1 MQTRFGRRVLF
12 AAGLALPLAA
22 RAQSD
27 YPTRPI
33 RVVVPFPPGGPT
45 DVVGR
50 IVAQGLGEA
59 LGGKPT
65 VVENRGGAAS
75 VIGTEAVVRSPA
87 DGYTLLFGSNSTF
100 AVNTALM
107 QSLPYV
113 VDRDL
118 DLLALVAEGPQV
130 LVVRGTLPA
139 RTVPELVGQAKAR
152 PGAFTFASTG
162 PGGIIHVA
170 GELFRHHAGIELLH
184 VPYRGGGP
192 AVTALMSGEVDIMV
206 NDLSPLLP
214 AIREGRLR
222 ALAVAGPIRAPQ
234 LPDVPTFAEF
244 GLPGVVTASWFG
256 LAAPAG
262 LPEPVRARLAGAV
275 GALLGNPAYRQRL
288 ESAGLDLPTVP
299 PERAREFI
307 RAEADKWRD
316 LARVA
321 GIRMD

>member
-1 MQTRFGRRVLF
+1 MQPRLGRR
-12 AAGLALPLAA
+12 ALLAA
-22 RAQSD
+22 ALATPFVARAETE

-33 RVVVPFPPGGPT
+33 RIVVPFPPGGPT

-107 QSLPYV
+107 PNLPYV

-130 LVVRGTLPA
+130 LVVRANLPA
-139 RTVPELVGQAKAR
+139 RTVPELIAQAKAQ

-170 GELFRHHAGIELLH
+170 GELFRHHAGVELLH

-192 AVTALMSGEVDIMV
+192 AVTALMSGEVDMMV
-206 NDLSPLLP
+206 NDLSPMLP

-222 ALAVAGPIRAPQ
+222 ALAVAGPSRVPQ
-234 LPDVPTFAEF
+234 LPDVPTFAEL
-244 GLPGVVTASWFG
+244 GLPGVLTASWFG
-256 LAAPAG
+256 LAAPSG
-262 LPEPVRARLAGAV
+262 LPAPVRARLVGAV
-275 GALLGNPAYRQRL
+275 GILLANPAYRRRL
-288 ESAGLDLPTVP
+288 EAAGLDLPSVP
-299 PERAREFI
+299 PERARDFI
-307 RAEADKWRD
+307 RAEAAKWTD
-316 LARVA
+316 LARA
-321 GIRMD
+321 ASIRME